1 MNNELQMFID
11 ELGDPQSSLKWSSSH
26 HHSFLSA
33 NSDFATLSKL
43 KNVIL
48 SLRKD
53 WGAHVPQGA
62 GQDYEKRLQLAE
74 AELDGLLKR
83 RLNLTVKEQNG

>member
-11 ELGDPQSSLKWSSSH
+11 ELGDPQSSLRWSSS

-53 WGAHVPQGA
+53 WGAHVPQEA
-62 GQDYEKRLQLAE
+62 GLDY
-74 AELDGLLKR
+74 
-83 RLNLTVKEQNG
+83 